1 MTGIRRH
8 EQQKRAVVECM
19 PALYAFSRRFCRR
32 RNDADDLVQE
42 TLIKAL
48 ANLEQLKEGAQV
60 KSWLFT
66 IMRNTFCTRLKIA
79 RREVSAP
86 YDHRHIQSLAAPQEW
101 RVQVRELQ
109 LAIGKLPPGQRDV
122 VEMIVLEGESYE
134 TAAQKL
140 GCTIGTIKSRLNRA
154 RARLAADLGIM
165 KESTTGPERVQRKTV
180 LAKDRSGVPVVL
192 IVEDEYLIGADLADM
207 IKKNGASVLGPAS
220 TIPSALALVSE
231 TEKIDAAVLDVNIQ
245 NEKVFEVADVLGRKG
260 VPFLF
265 TSGYDF
271 SVIPERFRRIRQYSK
286 PIDYDDFVRDLAG
299 LITA

>member
-1 MTGIRRH
+1 MSGIRRH
-8 EQQKRAVVECM
+8 EQRKRAVVACM
-19 PALYAFSRRFCRR
+19 PALYAFSHRFCRK

-48 ANLEQLKEGAQV
+48 AHLDQLADGAQV

-79 RREVSAP
+79 RQEAPLP
-86 YDHRHIQSLAAPQEW
+86 YDHRVHSFVAPQEW
-101 RVQVRELQ
+101 RVEIRELQ
-109 LAIGKLPPGQRDV
+109 VAIGKLPANQRDV
-122 VEMIVLEGESYE
+122 VELIVLEGERYDM
-134 TAAQKL
+134 AAQKL

-154 RARLAADLGIM
+154 RAHLAADLGIV
-165 KESTTGPERVQRKTV
+165 KERATGPERAERKTP
-180 LAKDRSGVPVVL
+180 LAKDRSGIPVVL

-207 IKKNGASVLGPAS
+207 IKRNGGFVLGPAS
-220 TIPSALALVSE
+220 TIPSALALVFE
-231 TEKIDAAVLDVNIQ
+231 TEKIDAAVLDINIQ
-245 NEKVFEVADVLGRKG
+245 NEMVFEVADILGKKG

-271 SVIPERFRRIRQYSK
+271 SVIPERFRQIRQYPK

-299 LITA
+299 LIVA